1 MLGQV
6 DDQVRR
12 MATGLAGGVGGTHQ
26 ELCGALSAGVLLI
39 GALYGRLTPDED
51 DGPCYDLASRYRER
65 FIQEWGTT
73 RCGEL
78 RAMGYGSD
86 GSMPCS
92 VLVERA
98 ARIFLELLASKK
110 IES

>member
-1 MLGQV
+1 
-6 DDQVRR
+6 

-65 FIQEWGTT
+65 FI
-73 RCGEL
+73 
-78 RAMGYGSD
+78 
-86 GSMPCS
+86 
-92 VLVERA
+92 
-98 ARIFLELLASKK
+98 
-110 IES
+110 